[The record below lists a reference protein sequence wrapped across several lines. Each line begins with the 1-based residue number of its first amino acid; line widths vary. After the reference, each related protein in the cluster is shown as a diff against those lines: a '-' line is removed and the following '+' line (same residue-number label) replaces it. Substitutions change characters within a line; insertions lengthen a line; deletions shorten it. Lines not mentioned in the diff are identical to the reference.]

1 MSAEAAVFEHIAV
14 TRLPEL
20 QTAGGMFRATP
31 GIDSVG
37 EGAPDTST
45 LRAGSIVL
53 LGLLRADEVG
63 LSHPFSTGALRTRVL
78 GDLSGPD
85 GGPGELGIAL
95 WAESRADG
103 GAVNEIAGLIS
114 RRLADGFERVP
125 LEQLAWLV
133 SGLTEASVRVG
144 GGPDLD
150 ELLEGACE
158 VLLGR
163 FDRSSGLVEDLHH
176 RIGGGL
182 TPVSGQFHCL
192 TAFCQLD
199 RAGRSGGSAEAA
211 QKLLSTLLT
220 LQRDDGSWPG
230 IVDPHRGEAAALYPA
245 LTVTQAALA
254 PSALRIA
261 RDDGLEGDLTGAM
274 AASVLWARGDNRLGF
289 DLVHEQAARIDRG
302 IVPRRLP
309 GAVSR
314 SFTAAARRLR
324 GHLTEPDR
332 EDLILDPDA
341 SSEDL
346 GWLLE
351 AWAGR

>member
-31 GIDSVG
+31 RIDSAG
-37 EGAPDTST
+37 EGVADTST

-63 LSHPFSTGALRTRVL
+63 LAHPFSTGALRTRVL

-103 GAVNEIAGLIS
+103 GAVNEIADLIS
-114 RRLADGFERVP
+114 KRVADGFESVP

-144 GGPDLD
+144 GGPGLD
-150 ELLEGACE
+150 ELLESAYAA
-158 VLLGR
+158 LL
-163 FDRSSGLVEDLHH
+163 DRVDHSSGLLEDLHH

-182 TPVSGQFHCL
+182 TPVSDQFHSL
-192 TAFCQLD
+192 TAFCQLA
-199 RAGRSGGSAEAA
+199 RAGRGEESAERA
-211 QKLLSTLLT
+211 QGLLSALLE
-220 LQRDDGSWPG
+220 LQREDGSWPG
-230 IVDPHRGEAAALYPA
+230 IVDPHRGEAAALYPV
-245 LTVTQAALA
+245 LTVTQVALA

-261 RDDGLEGDLTGAM
+261 RDDGLEGDLAGATES
-274 AASVLWARGDNRLGF
+274 SVLWARGTNRLEF
-289 DLVHEQAARIDRG
+289 DLVHEEAARIDRG

-314 SFTAAARRLR
+314 GFTAAARRLR
-324 GHLTEPDR
+324 GHLVEPDR